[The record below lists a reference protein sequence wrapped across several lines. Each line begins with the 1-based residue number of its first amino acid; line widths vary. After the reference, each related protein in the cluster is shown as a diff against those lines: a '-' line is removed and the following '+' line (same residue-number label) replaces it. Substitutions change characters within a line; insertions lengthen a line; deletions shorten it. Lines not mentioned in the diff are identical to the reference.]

1 MQRVKL
7 GMDNDQIMIDNR
19 SQRWRA
25 KSCTGSRC
33 IAEDCRASKDG
44 ADSCPYGLYEDAD
57 VGQLGEK

>member
-25 KSCTGSRC
+25 ESHAPAHDASPK
-33 IAEDCRASKDG
+33 IAGQARMGRTVSIR
-44 ADSCPYGLYEDAD
+44 LYEDA
-57 VGQLGEK
+57 VGQPGEK